1 VLAARKA
8 FLPSL
13 TINPYV
19 GLDAFTPGLLMKSG
33 SGVFGILG
41 QLTAPIFRQKS
52 LRAQYLIAN
61 AANKEAVYNYQQ
73 KLLDAY
79 SEVVTQMSAVQQYRQ
94 AYRMKEQEVR
104 HLQAAVATARD
115 LYLSGYAS
123 YLEVITAQKSV
134 LEAELELIKQ
144 QQDVFV
150 AMVRLYRALG
160 GGWNS

>member
-1 VLAARKA
+1 
-8 FLPSL
+8 
-13 TINPYV
+13 INPYV

-52 LRAQYLIAN
+52 LRAQYIIAN

-115 LYLSGYAS
+115 
-123 YLEVITAQKSV
+123 
-134 LEAELELIKQ
+134 
-144 QQDVFV
+144 
-150 AMVRLYRALG
+150 
-160 GGWNS
+160 